1 MFSNKLN
8 EDDFSENDLN
18 NGISRHDESARN
30 SEIPN
35 GIERKHS
42 KIKVLKAQISKD
54 AEEAEGKWKPFKDI
68 RWENPVRV
76 TDRKRLIRTRLIR
89 SST

>member
-8 EDDFSENDLN
+8 DDDLSEIDLN

-42 KIKVLKAQISKD
+42 KIEILKAQISKD

-68 RWENPVRV
+68 R
-76 TDRKRLIRTRLIR
+76 
-89 SST
+89 